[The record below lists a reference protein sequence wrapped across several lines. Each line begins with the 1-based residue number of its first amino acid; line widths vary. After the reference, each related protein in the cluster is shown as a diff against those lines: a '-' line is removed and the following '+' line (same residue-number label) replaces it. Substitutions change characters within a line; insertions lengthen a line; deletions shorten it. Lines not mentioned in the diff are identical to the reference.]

1 MDSRAPPEK
10 LRYTVI
16 YYTCEA
22 VKSADQ
28 LQEVINMA
36 DTCFRKTG
44 MSHIFPKPHKYAI
57 IESKK
62 VLKKQHL
69 KGEEKCRKSK

>member
-1 MDSRAPPEK
+1 MIKK
-10 LRYTVI
+10 LLI
-16 YYTCEA
+16 IICLWKHKPLENL
-22 VKSADQ
+22 S
-28 LQEVINMA
+28 IS
-36 DTCFRKTG
+36 CFRKTG
-44 MSHIFPKPHKYAI
+44 VSHIFPKPHTYAI

>member
-1 MDSRAPPEK
+1 MAQNIKRSICLTPGMLEELQIFASSK
-10 LRYTVI
+10 NITV
-16 YYTCEA
+16 A
-22 VKSADQ
+22 
-28 LQEVINMA
+28 
-36 DTCFRKTG
+36 CFRKTG